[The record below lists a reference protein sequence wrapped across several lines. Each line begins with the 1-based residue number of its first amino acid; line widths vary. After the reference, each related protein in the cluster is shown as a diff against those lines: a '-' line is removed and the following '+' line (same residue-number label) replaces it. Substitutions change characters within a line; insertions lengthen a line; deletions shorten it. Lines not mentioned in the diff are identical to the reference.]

1 MLMKNSSHEFDR
13 LTKESSVSKKR
24 VRVGWERDAK
34 AIIRDGVDTLPI
46 DDFPN
51 LDDQNLEW

>member
-1 MLMKNSSHEFDR
+1 MKNSSHEFDR
-13 LTKESSVSKKR
+13 LTKESSVSKRR